1 MVMSRARRSWLAIVV
16 AVAATLGAQGLLPS
30 SAAHAAG
37 EYISQEKGFDA
48 CVLPSTSAMQ
58 TWWNDS
64 PYYNYYLYIGGSEK
78 ANCGGATL
86 SSSWISTVVNQ
97 GWDLAFIWVGP
108 QMPSSC
114 SSDGWG
120 DTISLNT
127 STAYSQGENQAIAAY
142 NKLVNLSV
150 NVTNAPVIYDLEA
163 YNGGSSCR
171 AAAKSFMK
179 GWADQMAVAPAQ
191 LSGTYGSACASYI
204 DDFASDGNPPDFV
217 DPAAWG
223 SGQSTSSIPCVSS
236 THWTHNQRHKQ
247 YAGGHNET
255 YGGVTINI
263 DNDCANGPV
272 YGNRGNSDGTCV

>member
-1 MVMSRARRSWLAIVV
+1 MRRTRTAWLGSLLAALAVV
-16 AVAATLGAQGLLPS
+16 GAPALVPATS
-30 SAAHAAG
+30 AHAAG
-37 EYISQEKGFDA
+37 QYISQEKGFDA

-58 TWWNDS
+58 TWWTNS

-86 SSSWISTVVNQ
+86 SSSWISTVVSQ
-97 GWDLAFIWVGP
+97 GWDLVFIWVGP

-114 SSDGWG
+114 SSRSFS

-127 STAYSQGENQAIAAY
+127 STAYTQGENEAAAAY

-150 NVTNAPVIYDLEA
+150 NVTNAPVVYDLEG

-179 GWADQMAVAPAQ
+179 GWADQMALAPAQ
-191 LSGTYGSACASYI
+191 KSGTYGSACSSYI

-217 DPAAWG
+217 WPAAWDG
-223 SGQSTSSIPCVSS
+223 NPSTSSVSCVSS
-236 THWTHNQRHKQ
+236 SHWVNNQRHKQ
-247 YAGGHNET
+247 YQGGHNET

-263 DNDCANGPV
+263 DTDCANGPV
-272 YGNRGNSDGTCV
+272 YGNGGIQDGTCA